1 MAILNSD
8 AILNSEQEIDY
19 RGSPRDWKSLNL
31 VALRKQIL
39 ISAGLVP
46 KPESKFLNL
55 FCRWHK
61 FFIAWNI
68 FINHVFQANSARAL
82 RILFYCA
89 NVKMLQ
95 SIGSS
100 EPSRSIGTSG
110 YIDIV
115 VLLNPEAPFNP
126 LRPFNPLAQLDTVTR
141 TDSVVSL
148 DPAVSGELG
157 FHFMGF
163 VRVSNQ

>member
-1 MAILNSD
+1 M

-19 RGSPRDWKSLNL
+19 HGSPRDRKSLNL

-46 KPESKFLNL
+46 KPESKFSNL

-95 SIGSS
+95 SIGPSGSS

-115 VLLNPEAPFNP
+115 VLLNPEAPFKLNFKLNFNP
-126 LRPFNPLAQLDTVTR
+126 LRPFNPLARLDTVTR

-148 DPAVSGELG
+148 DPAVSGDL
-157 FHFMGF
+157 
-163 VRVSNQ
+163 